1 MERDCIFIM
10 FTNTDKEKKV
20 DIVSFRKQNF
30 VEKNRRRNLRRVWP
44 KLCLSK
50 MSNHFKFANLKIETF
65 AIKTLS
71 HF

>member
-30 VEKNRRRNLRRVWP
+30 VEK
-44 KLCLSK
+44 
-50 MSNHFKFANLKIETF
+50 KIKIGDE
-65 AIKTLS
+65 I
-71 HF
+71 